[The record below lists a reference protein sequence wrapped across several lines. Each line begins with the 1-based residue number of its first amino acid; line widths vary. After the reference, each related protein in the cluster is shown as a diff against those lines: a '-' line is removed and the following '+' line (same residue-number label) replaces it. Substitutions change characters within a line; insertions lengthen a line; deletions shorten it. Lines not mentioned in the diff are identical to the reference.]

1 MEINTSCNES
11 GIKDETT
18 RSGADG
24 GSGSISQATHV
35 HKVTVMLCAKPG
47 EGKSLNQNN
56 DCWVVK
62 IVNFNL

>member
-1 MEINTSCNES
+1 MEINTSCSES

-24 GSGSISQATHV
+24 SGSNSQATHV

-47 EGKSLNQNN
+47 EGKS
-56 DCWVVK
+56 
-62 IVNFNL
+62 